1 MTTATTDQ
9 VKEAVAAA
17 LAADGRMSVEALS
30 RSLGHTSVLIRRA
43 MTALA
48 EDGIAVRAV
57 VHPSVLGLHTC
68 AHLRLRVDGPLE
80 HALQALCDREEVPF
94 VSHVA
99 GGHTLSAEIRV
110 ADRQTLAGVMSEVAN
125 LPGVVA
131 ADLDEYL
138 DIVRDANLDLPR
150 PTVAQPLDEIDRALV
165 TELQADGRRSFAAMG
180 EQVGLTTAS
189 TRSRVLRLIETG
201 ALSVGVRRR
210 PGPGTVQVGY
220 RLSAPTV
227 PVDVLKALPGVSYLA
242 TTLGSA
248 DFVGTLTCA
257 SLRAASDSLAQL
269 RALPGVRSLHSW
281 THLDVVK
288 EIYAPPTGAT
298 P

>member
-1 MTTATTDQ
+1 MTIVTTDE
-9 VKEAVAAA
+9 VRDSVAAA
-17 LAADGRMSVEALS
+17 LATDGRMSVEALS
-30 RSLGHTSVLIRRA
+30 RTLGHTSTVIRRA
-43 MTALA
+43 MTALT
-48 EDGIAVRAV
+48 EDGITVRAV
-57 VHPSVLGLHTC
+57 VHPSTLGLHAC

-80 HALQALCDREEVPF
+80 HVVQALCAREEVPF

-110 ADRQTLAGVMSEVAN
+110 ADRPTLADVMSEVAA

-138 DIVRDANLDLPR
+138 DIVRDASLDLPR
-150 PTVAQPLDEIDRALV
+150 PSTSHPLDEIDRALV
-165 TELQADGRRSFAAMG
+165 TELQEDGRRSFAAMG
-180 EQVGLTTAS
+180 ERVGLTTAS

-201 ALSVGVRRR
+201 ALSMGVRRR

-227 PVDVLKALPGVSYLA
+227 DVDTLKQLPGVSYLA

-248 DFVGTLTCA
+248 NFVGTLTCP
-257 SLRAASDSLAQL
+257 SLRDASTSLAQL
-269 RALPGVRSLHSW
+269 RALPGVRALHSW

-288 EIYAPPTGAT
+288 EIYAPPTGVT